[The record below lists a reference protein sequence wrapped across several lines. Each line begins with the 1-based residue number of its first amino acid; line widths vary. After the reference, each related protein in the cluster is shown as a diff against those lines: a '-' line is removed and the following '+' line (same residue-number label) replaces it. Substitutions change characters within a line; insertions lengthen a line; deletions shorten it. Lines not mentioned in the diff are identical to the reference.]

1 MPRRR
6 PGTPVDPAAA
16 EFKDWQDHQYV
27 EGYYTGGRIP
37 PYLRG
42 RRPNPYGYA
51 LLASGGCFAVMFGV
65 LAIVALLGLGD
76 LSPGT
81 LIFGGA
87 LTALFLVAGIRL
99 LRRPR
104 RGA

>member
-1 MPRRR
+1 MARRQ

-16 EFKDWQDHQYV
+16 ELEDWQNHQYV

-37 PYLRG
+37 PFLRG

-51 LLASGGCFAVMFGV
+51 LLASGGCFAVMFAV
-65 LAIVALLGLGD
+65 LAVVGLLGLGD
-76 LSPGT
+76 LSLGT

-87 LTALFLVAGIRL
+87 LAALFLVAGIRL
-99 LRRPR
+99 LRQPR
-104 RGA
+104 RDT